1 VVRRCVWSRNIK
13 NRCSIYIYICDIS
26 CLRVN
31 SFRLLPL
38 PYSPLILSFTYTDN
52 YFAAFSIILQR
63 SFVRICPHL
72 WPHVI
77 SLAPIQIPYR
87 TNHVPRVAFIDGEA
101 MNLQILRVR
110 SSLDEGLSTLLS
122 LEIATVISKVVNASG
137 PNGDLLTSLDESF
150 ACILNP

>member
-1 VVRRCVWSRNIK
+1 
-13 NRCSIYIYICDIS
+13 
-26 CLRVN
+26 
-31 SFRLLPL
+31 
-38 PYSPLILSFTYTDN
+38 
-52 YFAAFSIILQR
+52 
-63 SFVRICPHL
+63 
-72 WPHVI
+72 
-77 SLAPIQIPYR
+77 
-87 TNHVPRVAFIDGEA
+87 